1 MADSQTNGMATL
13 EARLNEP
20 DTAAAL
26 NRLIDRIDTLESAV
40 EKLAAMMAQGPG
52 MAALFVDVA
61 DDTAAHMMDRGIDLD
76 ERMKNALMLAEKLTA
91 PKTVEVLGGLIDR
104 IDRLERLNAF
114 AEQAPGMA
122 ALFVDV
128 ADDTAAHMMDRG
140 IDLDERMKDA
150 LALTEKLT
158 EPRNMQIL
166 SGLVDRL
173 DQLDEALAMTDQAPG
188 MIAMFVDIADEM
200 FKEAIDAGVDVEK
213 GIIQGAKAA
222 IAFGQILG
230 PHELESIK
238 ALVTSGVLEPKAVNA
253 VAGAGRALAAS
264 QETPAEPIG
273 PLGLLRS
280 LRDPDIQKA
289 LGFLIKFAK
298 YFGREDLDKR

>member
-1 MADSQTNGMATL
+1 MADSHTNGAATL
-13 EARLNEP
+13 QERLNDP

-40 EKLAAMMAQGPG
+40 EKLATMMEQGPG
-52 MAALFVDVA
+52 MAAMFVDVA
-61 DDTAAHMMDRGIDLD
+61 DDTAAQVMDAGINID

-122 ALFVDV
+122 ALFVDI
-128 ADDTAAHMMDRG
+128 ADDTAAHMMDAG
-140 IDLDERMKDA
+140 IDLDARLKDA

-173 DQLDEALAMTDQAPG
+173 EQLDEALAMTDQAPG
-188 MIAMFVDIADEM
+188 MIAMFVDVADEM

-264 QETPAEPIG
+264 QETPAKPIG
-273 PLGLLRS
+273 PLGLVRS

-298 YFGREDLDKR
+298 YFGREDLT

>member
-1 MADSQTNGMATL
+1 MADSPSNGMATL

-40 EKLAAMMAQGPG
+40 DKLATMMTQAPG

-61 DDTAAHMMDRGIDLD
+61 DDAAARMMDAGVHPD

-104 IDRLERLNAF
+104 IDRLDEAMKT

-128 ADDTAAHMMDRG
+128 ADDAAAHMMDRG
-140 IDLDERMKDA
+140 IDLDARMKDA

-173 DQLDEALAMTDQAPG
+173 EQLDDALATTDQAPG
-188 MIAMFVDIADEM
+188 MIAMFIDIADEM
-200 FKEAIDAGVDVEK
+200 FKEAIDAGVDVEL

-264 QETPAEPIG
+264 QETPAKPLG
-273 PLGLLRS
+273 PLGLLRA

-289 LGFLIKFAK
+289 LGFLVKFAK

>member
-1 MADSQTNGMATL
+1 MADSQTNGAATL

-40 EKLAAMMAQGPG
+40 EKLATMMAQGPG

-61 DDTAAHMMDRGIDLD
+61 DDTAARAMDAGIDLD
-76 ERMKNALMLAEKLTA
+76 ARMKNALMLAEKLTA

-128 ADDTAAHMMDRG
+128 ADETAARAMDAG
-140 IDLDERMKDA
+140 IDLDARLKDA

-173 DQLDEALAMTDQAPG
+173 DRLDEALAMTDQAPG
-188 MIAMFVDIADEM
+188 MIALFVDVADE
-200 FKEAIDAGVDVEK
+200 AAARAQQTGVDLDDTLRRTV
-213 GIIQGAKAA
+213 
-222 IAFGQILG
+222 
-230 PHELESIK
+230 
-238 ALVTSGVLEPKAVNA
+238 A
-253 VAGAGRALAAS
+253 VAASATTALARAHDATPSEPPRTGVFGLLRALRHPDIQRALAF
-264 QETPAEPIG
+264 
-273 PLGLLRS
+273 LLNFSR
-280 LRDPDIQKA
+280 
-289 LGFLIKFAK
+289 F
-298 YFGREDLDKR
+298 FGQTLKRR